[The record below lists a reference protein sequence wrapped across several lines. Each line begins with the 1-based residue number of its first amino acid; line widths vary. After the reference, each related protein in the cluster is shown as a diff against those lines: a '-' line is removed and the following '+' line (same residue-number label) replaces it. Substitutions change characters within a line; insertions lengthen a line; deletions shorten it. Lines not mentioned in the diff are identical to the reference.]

1 MSINSFLQP
10 SSRSAPIRDYAHAD
24 RIFRTDA
31 FRLHP
36 KFSFLYYVRINL
48 SQDYSMLRSSHKTEI
63 GSLVKTVSLPKFT
76 TDLKTLN
83 AYNRVN
89 LVQTKLKYDPVII
102 KFHDDGADVIRE
114 FWYDYYSFYYRDS
127 DHATSLY
134 QSGHKYDLRQ
144 TDQWGYTLRKEG
156 VVTQLITDIQ
166 IYSFHNKK
174 FSEITLHNP
183 VISSFRHGDHDYAQ
197 GAGILEHE
205 MTVNFET
212 VTYASGFFTEANFG
226 ADLLLKYDNNP
237 SPISPPTVDGV
248 SGTDLTYQNGQVV
261 RASGQT
267 NQFRGG
273 STNAGGSYSS
283 APGFGSP
290 NVRTGS
296 NITGPLARPGTQT
309 KTSVF
314 GTAAK
319 GILGGVISSAI
330 RGRNPLSQF
339 TVPNASN
346 LLFQAGSSVG
356 GVTGQKLIAA
366 GGLVRAGQ
374 TISRIGV
381 GPGNFGTVA
390 VALGALGQLGVR
402 PENILPNVFGNKV
415 TTNGT
420 PVARQNT
427 TGATTSSPK
436 FPTVTTAPNNTSSSY
451 GPPRYSDGRPAT
463 INDSRDAIP
472 PSNQG
477 RPGGGF
483 GRFV

>member
-1 MSINSFLQP
+1 MSINPYLQQVSP
-10 SSRSAPIRDYAHAD
+10 NSIIHDYAHAD

-48 SQDYSMLRSSHKTEI
+48 SPDYSMLKSTSKTEI

-76 TDLKTLN
+76 VETKTLN

-89 LVQTKLKYDPVII
+89 LVQTKLKYDPVTI

-134 QSGHKYDLRQ
+134 QSGHKYNLRQ
-144 TDQWGYTLRKEG
+144 TDQWGYTLRPGSKEG
-156 VVTQLITDIQ
+156 DSTVTQLITDIQ

-183 VISSFRHGDHDYAQ
+183 VITSFRHGDHDYAQ
-197 GAGILEHE
+197 GTGILEHE
-205 MTVNFET
+205 MTVNYET
-212 VTYASGFFTEANFG
+212 VTYASGFFTEENFG
-226 ADLLLKYDNNP
+226 SDMLLKYDTTP
-237 SPISPPTVDGV
+237 SDISPVNLGGV
-248 SGTDLTYQNGQVV
+248 PGKDLTYQNGQVV
-261 RASGQT
+261 RADGAV

-273 STNAGGSYSS
+273 NTNSGAAFSGT
-283 APGFGSP
+283 PGFGSP

-296 NITGPLARPGTQT
+296 NITGPLSNPGNQT

-319 GILGGVISSAI
+319 GILGGMISSAI

-346 LLFQAGSSVG
+346 LLFQAGSAIG
-356 GVTGQKLIAA
+356 GVTGQKLISV

-374 TISRIGV
+374 TIARNGV

-390 VALGALGQLGVR
+390 VAIGALGQLGVR
-402 PENILPNVFGNKV
+402 PENILPKVFGNKV
-415 TTNGT
+415 TTNGA
-420 PVARQNT
+420 PVAQ
-427 TGATTSSPK
+427 TSGPSVFSRTPS
-436 FPTVTTAPNNTSSSY
+436 FPQVTTPANNTSSSY
-451 GPPRYSDGRPAT
+451 YGVPNYSDGRPAT
-463 INDSRDAIP
+463 VNDSRATIP

-477 RPGGGF
+477 F
-483 GRFV
+483 TI